1 MDKHPHLS
9 HSRSSSGHR
18 AEHSDPFVWRKVEE
32 DLIGRSV
39 NLAAVV
45 RGLVMRRVEAS
56 LLVAF
61 NLKVIAGYLGSF
73 RSFGS
78 FGSFGSLGATWALV
92 SLE

>member
-32 DLIGRSV
+32 DLIGRSA

-45 RGLVMRRVEAS
+45 RGLDMRRNEA
-56 LLVAF
+56 LA
-61 NLKVIAGYLGSF
+61 LKCDIWISWDF
-73 RSFGS
+73 FIS
-78 FGSFGSLGATWALV
+78 WAIWA
-92 SLE
+92 SWT